1 MPTNH
6 PELTD
11 LLRQAQTLDE
21 QLPTAGDPTHYRQ
34 PLPAVFQ
41 ALQLHA
47 KQSGAWCP
55 RRAGVD
61 APPHHNKSP

>member
-21 QLPTAGDPTHYRQ
+21 QLPTTGDPTHYRQ

-61 APPHHNKSP
+61 AAPHRNKAL

>member
-21 QLPTAGDPTHYRQ
+21 QLPPAGDPTHYRQ

-61 APPHHNKSP
+61 AAPHRNKAL

>member
-21 QLPTAGDPTHYRQ
+21 QRPTADEPSHHRQ

-61 APPHHNKSP
+61 APPPHNKGV